1 MAKRINING
10 AELIR
15 YKQRLD
21 GITES
26 IYKTF
31 VSLNEELG
39 NVANN
44 LVSKDNS
51 SVNPLV
57 EPMKNLMAQ
66 NDRIGSSMYMKLQ
79 ILAEFITEQV
89 EEYSVSSDE
98 AKNSL
103 NKLVTLISSSLNLT
117 TPGTGVTDA
126 GENVEEVLEEEVLD
140 TPEANESNNEIPP
153 FDCINIL
160 TTVSVSDEYK
170 LATPMNST
178 YDEAAYNEGVIDYQ
192 VALIQNRMGTVDAL
206 NDRMDVIVNSY
217 NYYKELGYS
226 DELIAGML
234 GNMCQE
240 STFNLDAVSATN
252 CKGLYQW
259 TEGRAPE
266 SWDLQS
272 QLDRSVVEINTRT
285 DMSGQTVWQR
295 LQNCSTVSEYTE
307 YFAVFFEGA
316 ASRVGEVPDIGART
330 NYANAMYY
338 LIKNN
343 FNV

>member
-21 GITES
+21 DITDS

-140 TPEANESNNEIPP
+140 TPEANESNSEVPP
-153 FDCINIL
+153 VDGSNIS
-160 TTVSVSDEYK
+160 TTVSASDEYK

-178 YDEAAYNEGVIDYQ
+178 YDEAAYNEGVNDYQ
-192 VALIQNRMGTVDAL
+192 VALIQ
-206 NDRMDVIVNSY
+206 DRM
-217 NYYKELGYS
+217 
-226 DELIAGML
+226 
-234 GNMCQE
+234 
-240 STFNLDAVSATN
+240 AT
-252 CKGLYQW
+252 L
-259 TEGRAPE
+259 
-266 SWDLQS
+266 
-272 QLDRSVVEINTRT
+272 
-285 DMSGQTVWQR
+285 
-295 LQNCSTVSEYTE
+295 
-307 YFAVFFEGA
+307 
-316 ASRVGEVPDIGART
+316 
-330 NYANAMYY
+330 NA
-338 LIKNN
+338 
-343 FNV
+343 

>member
-21 GITES
+21 DITDS

-103 NKLVTLISSSLNLT
+103 NKLVI
-117 TPGTGVTDA
+117 
-126 GENVEEVLEEEVLD
+126 
-140 TPEANESNNEIPP
+140 
-153 FDCINIL
+153 
-160 TTVSVSDEYK
+160 
-170 LATPMNST
+170 
-178 YDEAAYNEGVIDYQ
+178 
-192 VALIQNRMGTVDAL
+192 
-206 NDRMDVIVNSY
+206 
-217 NYYKELGYS
+217 
-226 DELIAGML
+226 
-234 GNMCQE
+234 
-240 STFNLDAVSATN
+240 
-252 CKGLYQW
+252 
-259 TEGRAPE
+259 
-266 SWDLQS
+266 
-272 QLDRSVVEINTRT
+272 
-285 DMSGQTVWQR
+285 
-295 LQNCSTVSEYTE
+295 
-307 YFAVFFEGA
+307 
-316 ASRVGEVPDIGART
+316 
-330 NYANAMYY
+330 
-338 LIKNN
+338 
-343 FNV
+343 